1 MPPKGKVYLTGAGPG
16 AVDLITVRAGE
27 VLAGA
32 DVVIY
37 DHLVNEELLNL
48 APAAAEL
55 IYAGKQGGGERAL
68 DQGAINQLMVEH
80 ARAGRR
86 VVRLKGGDPFIF
98 GRGGE
103 EAAALAQAGIDFE
116 VVPGITSA
124 IAVPAFA
131 GIPLTHRDYG
141 SFVAFVTGHEDEAR
155 GSGAVPWEELARAA
169 RERGTLVL
177 LMATA
182 HLRDIT
188 ARLLAAGMAPHT
200 PAAAIAHGTGAS
212 QRTVTAT
219 LATIASQV
227 ADAQLTPPAI
237 IVIGQAAALRDN
249 LAWFEHRPLFG
260 RRIVITRARATAGPF
275 ARALR
280 ELGAEAIELPTI
292 ETTIPDDYTP
302 LDHAIAQIGTY
313 NWIIFTAATGV
324 DALMARLGET
334 GHDVREMA
342 GASIA
347 AIGPAT
353 AARLR
358 NYGLRA
364 AAVPDEYRAE
374 AIVDAI
380 GPQTIGGA
388 RILIPR
394 AQVAREALI
403 DLLRQAGAAAI
414 DVVASYKTIRP
425 QPPVLDAV
433 KRMLARGEIDLAA
446 FTSSSTVDNFCA
458 MVGEDASRGLPAAA
472 IGPITAE
479 TARLRGLNVVI
490 QPASYTVEALCAAI
504 RDYFASADP
513 PRPTELGTRF

>member
-1 MPPKGKVYLTGAGPG
+1 VGPAKGKVYLTGAGPG
-16 AVDLITVRAGE
+16 AVDLITVRATE
-27 VLAGA
+27 VIAGA

-37 DHLVNEELLNL
+37 DHLVNEELLDL
-48 APAAAEL
+48 APAGAEL

-155 GSGAVPWEELARAA
+155 DSGAVPWEELARAA

-188 ARLLAAGMAPHT
+188 ARLLAAGMAPQT
-200 PAAAIAHGTGAS
+200 PAAAITHGTSAS
-212 QRTVTAT
+212 QRTLAAT
-219 LATIASQV
+219 LATIAQRC

-237 IVIGQAAALRDN
+237 IVIGQAASLREN
-249 LAWFEHRPLFG
+249 LAWFERRPLFG
-260 RRIVITRARATAGPF
+260 RRIIITRARAASAEF

-292 ETTIPDDYTP
+292 ETTAPDDYGA
-302 LDHAIAQIGTY
+302 LDGAIAQIGSY

-324 DALMARLGET
+324 DALMVRLADT

-364 AAVPDEYRAE
+364 AAVPGEYRAE

-380 GPQTIGGA
+380 GRHRIRGA

-403 DLLRQAGAAAI
+403 GLLRDAGAAAV
-414 DVVASYKTIRP
+414 DVVAAYKTIRP
-425 QPPVLDAV
+425 QPPVLGAV

-458 MVGEDASRGLPAAA
+458 MVGEDAARGLAAAA

-479 TARLRGLNVVI
+479 TARSRGLNVVV

-504 RDYFASADP
+504 RVYFAAKTPD
-513 PRPTELGTRF
+513 RA

>member
-1 MPPKGKVYLTGAGPG
+1 MPTKGKVYLTGAGPG
-16 AVDLITVRAGE
+16 AVDLITVRAAEALG
-27 VLAGA
+27 AA

-48 APAAAEL
+48 APGSAEL
-55 IYAGKQGGGERAL
+55 IYAGKQGGGARAL
-68 DQGAINQLMVEH
+68 NQNAINHLMIEH

-103 EAAALAQAGIDFE
+103 EAAALAEAGIDFE
-116 VVPGITSA
+116 IVPGITSA

-141 SFVAFVTGHEDEAR
+141 SFVAFITGHEDEAR
-155 GSGAVPWEELARAA
+155 DSGAVPWADLARAA

-182 HLRDIT
+182 HLRDIA
-188 ARLLAAGMAPHT
+188 ARLIASGMAPET

-212 QRTVTAT
+212 QRAVSAT
-219 LATIASQV
+219 LATIAQQV
-227 ADAQLTPPAI
+227 ADAQLTAPAI
-237 IVIGQAAALRDN
+237 IVIGQAAALREK
-249 LAWFEHRPLFG
+249 LAWMERRPLFG
-260 RRIVITRARATAGPF
+260 RRIIITRARATGGPF

-280 ELGAEAIELPTI
+280 ELGAEAIELPAI
-292 ETTIPDDYTP
+292 ETAPPDDYAE
-302 LDHAIAQIGTY
+302 LDRAIAQIGSY

-324 DALMARLGET
+324 DGLIARLADT

-342 GASIA
+342 SANIA

-358 NYGLRA
+358 RYGLRA

-374 AIVDAI
+374 AIAGAI
-380 GPQTIGGA
+380 GPQHISGA

-394 AQVAREALI
+394 AQIAREALI
-403 DLLRQAGAAAI
+403 DILKHAGAAVV
-414 DVVASYKTIRP
+414 DVVAAYKTARP
-425 QPPVLDAV
+425 QPAVLDAV

-446 FTSSSTVDNFCA
+446 FTSSSTVNNFCA
-458 MVGEDASRGLPAAA
+458 MVGDDAARGLPAAA

-479 TARLRGLNVVI
+479 TARSRGLNLVV

-504 RDYFASADP
+504 HDYFTKKNPS
-513 PRPTELGTRF
+513 E

>member
-1 MPPKGKVYLTGAGPG
+1 MPTKGKVYLTGAGPG
-16 AVDLITVRAGE
+16 AVDLITVRAAEILG
-27 VLAGA
+27 GA

-37 DHLVNEELLNL
+37 DHLVNEELLNV
-48 APAAAEL
+48 APFGAEL
-55 IYAGKQGGGERAL
+55 IYAGKRGTGERAL
-68 DQGAINQLMVEH
+68 DQSAINQLMIEH
-80 ARAGRR
+80 ARSGRR

-103 EAAALAQAGIDFE
+103 EAAALVEAGIDFE
-116 VVPGITSA
+116 VIPGITSA

-141 SFVAFVTGHEDEAR
+141 SFVAFITGHEDEAR
-155 GSGAVPWEELARAA
+155 ESGAVPWEDLARAA

-182 HLRDIT
+182 HLREI
-188 ARLLAAGMAPHT
+188 ASRLVASGMESET

-212 QRTVTAT
+212 QRTVSAT
-219 LATIASQV
+219 LATIAQQV
-227 ADAQLTPPAI
+227 ADAQLTAPAI
-237 IVIGQAAALRDN
+237 IVIGQAAALRGN
-249 LAWFEHRPLFG
+249 LAWMERRPLFG
-260 RRIVITRARATAGPF
+260 RRIIITRARATAASF

-280 ELGAEAIELPTI
+280 ELGAEAIELPAI
-292 ETTIPDDYTP
+292 ETAPPESYAA
-302 LDHAIAQIGTY
+302 LDRAIAQISSY

-324 DALMARLGET
+324 DGLIARMADT

-358 NYGLRA
+358 RYGLRA
-364 AAVPDEYRAE
+364 AIVPAEYRAE
-374 AIVDAI
+374 AIATAI
-380 GPQTIGGA
+380 GPQRTSGA

-403 DLLRQAGAAAI
+403 DLLRNGGAAVV
-414 DVVASYKTIRP
+414 DVVATYQTVRP
-425 QPPVLDAV
+425 QPAVLDAV

-446 FTSSSTVDNFCA
+446 FTSSSTVSNFCA
-458 MVGEDASRGLPAAA
+458 MVGQDAARGLPAAA

-479 TARLRGLNVVI
+479 TARASGLKVVV
-490 QPASYTVEALCAAI
+490 QPASYTVEALSAAI
-504 RDYFASADP
+504 RDYFKQKKPSQK
-513 PRPTELGTRF
+513 TSL

>member
-1 MPPKGKVYLTGAGPG
+1 VEPPRGKVYLTGAGPG
-16 AVDLITVRAGE
+16 APDLITVRGAE

-48 APAAAEL
+48 APTGAQL
-55 IYAGKQGGGERAL
+55 IYAGKRGGGERAL
-68 DQGAINQLMVEH
+68 DQDAINQLMVEH
-80 ARAGRR
+80 ARAGRH

-131 GIPLTHRDYG
+131 GIPLTHRGYG
-141 SFVAFVTGHEDEAR
+141 SFVAFVTGHEDQTRDA
-155 GSGAVPWEELARAA
+155 GAVPWEELARAA

-182 HLRDIT
+182 HLHDIA
-188 ARLLAAGMAPHT
+188 ARLLAAGMAPQT

-212 QRTVTAT
+212 QRTLAAT
-219 LATIASQV
+219 LATIAQRC
-227 ADAQLTPPAI
+227 ADAQVAPPAI
-237 IVIGQAAALRDN
+237 IVIGQAASLRQK
-249 LAWFEHRPLFG
+249 LAWFERRPLFG
-260 RRIVITRARATAGPF
+260 RRIIITRARTASAAF

-292 ETTIPDDYTP
+292 ETVPPDDYTG
-302 LDHAIAQIGTY
+302 LDGAIAQLGSY

-324 DALMARLGET
+324 DALIARLADT

-342 GASIA
+342 AASIA

-353 AARLR
+353 TARLR

-364 AAVPDEYRAE
+364 AAVPSEYRAE

-380 GPQTIGGA
+380 GRHRIHAA

-394 AQVAREALI
+394 AQIARQALI
-403 DLLRQAGAAAI
+403 DLLKEAGAAAV
-414 DVVASYKTIRP
+414 DVVAAYKTIRP
-425 QPPVLDAV
+425 QPPVLGAV
-433 KRMLARGEIDLAA
+433 KRMLARGEVDLAA

-458 MVGEDASRGLPAAA
+458 MVGEDAARGLAAAA
-472 IGPITAE
+472 IGPITAD
-479 TARLRGLNVVI
+479 TARSHGLNVVV
-490 QPASYTVEALCAAI
+490 QPASYTAPALCAAI
-504 RDYFASADP
+504 RDYFAALKSG
-513 PRPTELGTRF
+513 RL

>member
-1 MPPKGKVYLTGAGPG
+1 MPTEGKVYLTGAGPG
-16 AVDLITVRAGE
+16 AVDLITIRAAE
-27 VLAGA
+27 VLAAA

-48 APAAAEL
+48 APSNSEL

-68 DQGAINQLMVEH
+68 DQSAINQLMIEH
-80 ARAGRR
+80 ARAGRK

-103 EAAALAQAGIDFE
+103 EATALVDAGVEFE
-116 VVPGITSA
+116 IVPGITSA

-155 GSGAVPWEELARAA
+155 GPGVVPWDDLARAA

-182 HLRDIT
+182 HLGEIA
-188 ARLLAAGMAPHT
+188 ARLLASGMAPDT

-212 QRTVTAT
+212 QRTTGAT
-219 LATIASQV
+219 LATIS
-227 ADAQLTPPAI
+227 DAVTQAQISPPAI
-237 IVIGQAAALRDN
+237 IVIGQAASLREKV
-249 LAWFEHRPLFG
+249 AWFERRPLFG
-260 RRIVITRARATAGPF
+260 RRVIITRSRSAAGPF

-280 ELGAEAIELPTI
+280 ELGADAIELPAI
-292 ETTIPDDYTP
+292 ETVRPDSYAA
-302 LDHAIAQIGTY
+302 LDRAIAQIGSY
-313 NWIIFTAATGV
+313 NWIIFTSATGV
-324 DALMARLGET
+324 DGLMLRLGET

-342 GASIA
+342 GAGIA
-347 AIGPAT
+347 AIGPVT

-358 NYGLRA
+358 HFGLRA
-364 AAVPDEYRAE
+364 DAIPDEYRAE
-374 AIVDAI
+374 AIVIAI
-380 GPQTIGGA
+380 GRERIRGA

-403 DLLRQAGAAAI
+403 GMLKDAGAAVV
-414 DVVASYKTIRP
+414 DVAAAYKTVSP

-433 KRMLARGEIDLAA
+433 KRMLARSEIDLAA

-458 MVGEDASRGLPAAA
+458 MVGEDAARGLLAAA

-479 TARLRGLNVVI
+479 TARQRGMNVVV
-490 QPASYTVEALCAAI
+490 QPQSYTVEALCSAI
-504 RDYFASADP
+504 RDYLAPGKSQ
-513 PRPTELGTRF
+513 